1 MNLKYLTT
9 QERHDLDEFAFQIRA
24 VSLEFITTSSWG
36 HIGGSFSEA
45 ELLACLYGG
54 AMTITPG
61 QPDDPQRDRFILSKA
76 HASPGLYAAL
86 ALKGFFP
93 VEKLYRYCRLHG
105 LDGHTQ
111 RNNPAGMEYSGGSL
125 GTGLSYAAGVASAL
139 RLNDQLAP
147 RVLCL
152 VGDGECT
159 EGQIWEAALF
169 AAHRKL
175 DNLVAIIDYNK
186 LMAKGRM
193 SEMIGIE
200 PLEEKWTAFG
210 WQVISI
216 DGHDVV
222 EICRALHRAYY
233 LEHKGRPVCIV
244 AHTVKGRGV
253 PECEYNSLWHTHAPG
268 KEKAEAFLANLRKT
282 FGRPDAA
289 FRKPLTKEGGNELHD
304 VIIESLTTIEP

>member
-1 MNLKYLTT
+1 MNLKYPTPG
-9 QERHDLDEFAFQIRA
+9 ERTELDEFAFQIRA
-24 VSLEFITTSSWG
+24 VSLEFITTAGWG

-54 AMTITPG
+54 AMNLSPAIVS
-61 QPDDPQRDRFILSKA
+61 DSLRDRFVLSKA

-93 VEKLYRYCRLHG
+93 FERLYKYCRLHG

-111 RNNPAGMEYSGGSL
+111 RNNPPGMEYSGGSL
-125 GTGLSYAAGVASAL
+125 GTGLSYAAGAASAL
-139 RLNDQLAP
+139 RLNDQLSP

-175 DNLVAIIDYNK
+175 DNLIAMVDYNK
-186 LMAKGRM
+186 LMAKGRI
-193 SEMIGIE
+193 SEMIGLE
-200 PLEEKWTAFG
+200 PLEEKWAAFG
-210 WQVISI
+210 WQPITV

-222 EICRALHRAYY
+222 EICRALHRSYY
-233 LEHKGRPVCIV
+233 LEHKGKPVCIV

-268 KEKAEAFLANLRKT
+268 KDKAEAFLAKLRAT
-282 FGRPDAA
+282 YGRPDTA
-289 FRKPLTKEGGNELHD
+289 FRQPLTKDGGNELHD
-304 VIIESLTTIEP
+304 VIIESLTTTES